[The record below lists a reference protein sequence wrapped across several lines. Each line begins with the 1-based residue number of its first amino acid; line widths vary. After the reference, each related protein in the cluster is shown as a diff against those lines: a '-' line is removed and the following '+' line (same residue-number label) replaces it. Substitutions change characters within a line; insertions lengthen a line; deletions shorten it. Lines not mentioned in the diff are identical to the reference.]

1 MLFTKSNVSLAFTLS
16 LLSTAPPT
24 WSAAATA
31 TRLPILNQLANQSI
45 YGDSSADQYQRY
57 FAETLCTPH
66 QKSVEE
72 VAWRDALQYAQALAR
87 WQPNSSF
94 QPAMDL
100 YMGNDSRGQLS
111 TTLRGMAA
119 NLKMR
124 PLRQLLIANL

>member
-16 LLSTAPPT
+16 LLGTAPPT

-31 TRLPILNQLANQSI
+31 MRHPILNQMADQSI
-45 YGDSSADQYQRY
+45 FGGSSADQYQKY
-57 FAETLCTPH
+57 FAEAFCTPY
-66 QKSVEE
+66 QRLVEE
-72 VAWRDALQYAQALAR
+72 AAWRDALQYAQALAR

-111 TTLRGMAA
+111 TTLQGMAGES
-119 NLKMR
+119 
-124 PLRQLLIANL
+124 

>member
-16 LLSTAPPT
+16 LFK
-24 WSAAATA
+24 AATA
-31 TRLPILNQLANQSI
+31 TRHPILNQMANQSI
-45 YGDSSADQYQRY
+45 YGDSWADEYQKY
-57 FAETLCTPH
+57 FADALCTPD

-87 WQPNSSF
+87 WQPNNSF

-111 TTLRGMAA
+111 TTLRGM
-119 NLKMR
+119 
-124 PLRQLLIANL
+124 PGES